1 MLFYLCFST
10 REGDVLGAFNI
21 ICRSVFIRRSIG
33 RETGVLRL
41 AAVAVAFALALMSGS
56 AQAQQQQQQ
65 FLVFKSLLSA
75 GSANWCMDDAAGT
88 YQPGVQIAVSGC
100 SGAPSQTFGYENG
113 ANLTLGGLCLDGQP
127 SAAGS
132 PVVIAECDGSD
143 HQVWVLQPFQ
153 SNNNVFLIGTS
164 EGLCVSVNGAIGQR
178 MPLLLAA
185 CEESPAQGW
194 VFYTRPTPAR
204 PVYGTY
210 SEPQYYWRG
219 GERYCW
225 YDDAWNGAGW
235 YICGRHTVRGEGYG
249 GPLGWSY
256 WYFPGQTF
264 PPTIRPTMR
273 PTLRPTIVL
282 TVRPT
287 IGPTI
292 RPTIGPTIRPTIVL
306 TIRPTIGPT
315 IRPTLVPTL
324 RPTLAPT
331 IAPTVAPTLKPT
343 LTPTLKP
350 TLSPTIKVT
359 LAPTIKPT
367 LTPTLKPTLS
377 PTIKVTLA
385 PTIKPTLTPTLKP
398 TLSPTIKVTLAP
410 TIKPTLTPTLKPTL
424 SPTVKVTVAPT
435 VKVTVTPT
443 LKPTVSTIRPTLK
456 PTLTPTVVP
465 SDIELKHDVVRL
477 GNVAG
482 GIGLY
487 RFQYNWSDQV
497 YVGVIAQE
505 VAAVRPD
512 AVRRGD
518 DGYLRVDYARLG
530 LRFQTWDEWLA
541 AGGQPNSP

>member
-1 MLFYLCFST
+1 MLFDM
-10 REGDVLGAFNI
+10 EGDVLGAFNT
-21 ICRSVFIRRSIG
+21 ICRSVSTRRSIG

-75 GSANWCMDDAAGT
+75 GSANWCMDDAAGI
-88 YQPGVQIAVSGC
+88 YQPSVQIAVSGC

-113 ANLTLGGLCLDGQP
+113 ANLTLGGLCLDP
-127 SAAGS
+127 SAGGS
-132 PVVIAECDGSD
+132 VIIAECDGSD

-153 SNNNVFLIGTS
+153 SNNNVFLIGNS
-164 EGLCVSVNGAIGQR
+164 EGMCVSVNGAIGQR
-178 MPLLLAA
+178 MPLMLAA
-185 CEESPAQGW
+185 CEEMPAQGW
-194 VFYTRPTPAR
+194 VFYARPTPAR

-273 PTLRPTIVL
+273 PTLRPTLVL
-282 TVRPT
+282 TIR
-287 IGPTI
+287 PTI
-292 RPTIGPTIRPTIVL
+292 RPTLVL

-315 IRPTLVPTL
+315 IRPTLVPTI

-331 IAPTVAPTLKPT
+331 VTPTLKPT

-350 TLSPTIKVT
+350 TLAPTLKPT
-359 LAPTIKPT
+359 LAPTLKPT
-367 LTPTLKPTLS
+367 LAPTLKPTVAPTLKPTLAPTLKPTLAPTLKPTLAPTLKPTLAPTLKPTLAPTLKPTLKPTVKLTVTPTLKPTL
-377 PTIKVTLA
+377 
-385 PTIKPTLTPTLKP
+385 
-398 TLSPTIKVTLAP
+398 
-410 TIKPTLTPTLKPTL
+410 
-424 SPTVKVTVAPT
+424 APT

-443 LKPTVSTIRPTLK
+443 LKPTVATIRPTLK
-456 PTLTPTVVP
+456 ATIQP

-477 GNVAG
+477 GSLAD

-512 AVRRGD
+512 AVLRGQ

-541 AGGQPNSP
+541 AGGEPNGP

>member
-1 MLFYLCFST
+1 MIITCFFNLYFST
-10 REGDVLGAFNI
+10 WEGDVLGAFNT
-21 ICRSVFIRRSIG
+21 IRRSAFTRRAI
-33 RETGVLRL
+33 RLETGALRL
-41 AAVAVAFALALMSGS
+41 AAVAVALALALLGGS
-56 AQAQQQQQQ
+56 AQAQQQQEQ

-75 GSANWCMDDAAGT
+75 GSANWCMDDAAGI
-88 YQPGVQIAVSGC
+88 YQPGVQIAVSSC

-113 ANLTLGGLCLDGQP
+113 ANLTLGGLCLDAQP

-132 PVVIAECDGSD
+132 PVVVAECDGSD

-164 EGLCVSVNGAIGQR
+164 EGLCVSVNGAVGQR

-185 CEESPAQGW
+185 CEETPAQGW
-194 VFYTRPTPAR
+194 VFYARPSPAR

-225 YDDAWNGAGW
+225 YDNGWNGGGW
-235 YICGRHTVRGEGYG
+235 YICGRYTVQGEGYG

-256 WYFPGQTF
+256 WHFPGQIF
-264 PPTIRPTMR
+264 PPTLRPTMR

-292 RPTIGPTIRPTIVL
+292 RPTIVL
-306 TIRPTIGPT
+306 TVRPTIGPT

-331 IAPTVAPTLKPT
+331 ITPTITPTLKPT
-343 LTPTLKP
+343 LAPTIKLTVTPTLKP
-350 TLSPTIKVT
+350 TLSPTLKPT
-359 LAPTIKPT
+359 LAPTVKLT
-367 LTPTLKPTLS
+367 VTPTLKPTL
-377 PTIKVTLA
+377 
-385 PTIKPTLTPTLKP
+385 
-398 TLSPTIKVTLAP
+398 
-410 TIKPTLTPTLKPTL
+410 
-424 SPTVKVTVAPT
+424 APT
-435 VKVTVTPT
+435 VKVTVTPTLKPTLAPTVKLTVTPTLKPT

-465 SDIELKHDVVRL
+465 SDIALKHDVVRL
-477 GNVAG
+477 GNLAD

-512 AVRRGD
+512 AVVRGG

-541 AGGQPNSP
+541 AGGQANSP